1 MIWIIAPP
9 LLCLGVCLP
18 MFMYWKS
25 AAKYTLA
32 AMYKAAGTLCALIPA
47 LVAAIRLDPHCWI
60 CAAGILLC
68 AAGDYL
74 LEFSTLLGGGFF
86 LAGHICYIAFLAH
99 LFPVSAVQVIC
110 LGVFVGIMVY
120 TFYKSKTLI
129 GKQLP
134 VYAVYGVILSVMSAF
149 AVGALSS
156 GSLNGILI
164 ACGGGLFF
172 VSDYILLHRTL
183 YTAGKAVSWIIMITY
198 YSAQLLFGISCLY
211 I

>member
-25 AAKYTLA
+25 VSKYSLA

-86 LAGHICYIAFLAH
+86 LAGRR
-99 LFPVSAVQVIC
+99 
-110 LGVFVGIMVY
+110 
-120 TFYKSKTLI
+120 
-129 GKQLP
+129 
-134 VYAVYGVILSVMSAF
+134 
-149 AVGALSS
+149 S
-156 GSLNGILI
+156 GSH
-164 ACGGGLFF
+164 A
-172 VSDYILLHRTL
+172 LHHL
-183 YTAGKAVSWIIMITY
+183 APASLPGHMPADVHV
-198 YSAQLLFGISCLY
+198 L
-211 I
+211 

>member
-32 AMYKAAGTLCALIPA
+32 AMYKAAGTLCAPIPA
-47 LVAAIRLDPHCWI
+47 LIAAIRLDPHCWI

-110 LGVFVGIMVY
+110 LAVFVGIMVY
-120 TFYKSKTLI
+120 TFYKNKTLI

-156 GSLNGILI
+156 GSLHGILI
-164 ACGGGLFF
+164 ACGGALFF

-198 YSAQLLFGISCLY
+198 YSAQLLLGISCLY